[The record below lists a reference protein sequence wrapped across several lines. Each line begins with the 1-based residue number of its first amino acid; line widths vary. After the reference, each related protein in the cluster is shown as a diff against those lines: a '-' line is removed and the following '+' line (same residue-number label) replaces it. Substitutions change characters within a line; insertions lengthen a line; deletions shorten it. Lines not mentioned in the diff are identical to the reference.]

1 MVSAKRHGLLYH
13 IWFHNWEFKAH
24 DYRLCF
30 SVVPGE
36 LIWMSKCEKKDE
48 LSLLQ
53 DKEAL

>member
-1 MVSAKRHGLLYH
+1 MVSAKRHGLFYH
-13 IWFHNWEFKAH
+13 IWFHNREFKAH